1 MKVRQIILMTSI
13 LSILLSLN
21 LSCEQSNKISS
32 QQIQAFFET
41 NSTARQV
48 VNFNKD
54 WKFSRGDMDGAEA
67 VTFND
72 SNWQPVR
79 LPHDWAITGPFNEKV
94 EGSTGKLPWAGV
106 GWYRKTFTLDKGR

>member
-1 MKVRQIILMTSI
+1 M
-13 LSILLSLN
+13 N
-21 LSCEQSNKISS
+21 L
-32 QQIQAFFET
+32 
-41 NSTARQV
+41 TARQV

-54 WKFSRGDMDGAEA
+54 WKFSRGDLDGAEA

-106 GWYRKTFTLDKGR
+106 GWYRKTFTLDKAIKANEFISISTA